1 MEYYVVDSSVVAAK
15 ILEDEVLRPEW
26 QIIFTKAVMGE
37 VELLSPDFLV
47 YEVGNILRTAVLRK
61 RYTLEKAAVLFE
73 RFFDISITYIEPEF
87 QEVFLWASKND
98 LSFYDASYAYLA
110 KKTGHKLLTLDKKL
124 QQLGL

>member
-37 VELLSPDFLV
+37 VELLSPGLLV

-61 RYTLEKAAVLFE
+61 RYTLEKATVLFE
-73 RFFDISITYIEPEF
+73 RFFDISVTYIEPEF
-87 QEVFLWASKND
+87 QEVFLWAND
-98 LSFYDASYAYLA
+98 NNLSFYDASYGYLA
-110 KKTGHKLLTLDKKL
+110 QKTGYKLLTLDKKL
-124 QQLGL
+124 QQLG